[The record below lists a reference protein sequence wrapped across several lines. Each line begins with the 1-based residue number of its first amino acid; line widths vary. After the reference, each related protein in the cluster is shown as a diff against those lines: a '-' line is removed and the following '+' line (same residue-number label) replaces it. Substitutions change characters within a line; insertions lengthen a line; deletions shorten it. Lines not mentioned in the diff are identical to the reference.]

1 MKIHDV
7 ESGGG
12 LRLHVLRVCP
22 TAEASSYD
30 GAGHAPQQEAPERL
44 NRELALLARRVNT

>member
-1 MKIHDV
+1 MKIHDA

-30 GAGHAPQQEAPERL
+30 GAGHAPQLEAPERF
-44 NRELALLARRVNT
+44 NRDLALLTRRVNG